1 MLLGFPGHRLHAE
14 VDLRM
19 RRYRV
24 GLWGMEWRSLVILF
38 SLSLSPVASLGQ
50 FANQSA
56 PSASSGS
63 SSASSVQ
70 AQPAQVNSG
79 TYQGSIVKRAPV
91 PGVLPLSLD
100 EAIRMGLQYNLGLVL
115 SGVNSGSAGAQR
127 LQQLQAL
134 LPTVSAYAKESD
146 QQVNLR
152 AEGLNIP
159 GFPAV
164 IGPYGYTDIRG
175 SVQWSLLNVS
185 SLRNYLASK
194 HNFEGSKLSIEDAKD
209 MVVLTVGNAYL
220 LCIADASRV
229 QSAQAQVNTSKVSLD
244 QAVANHQ
251 AGTSP
256 LLDELRARV
265 DYQTQQQTLITA
277 QNQYEKDKIALARTI
292 GLPLEQSYELTDLAP
307 FQALDNLDPNAAVQQ
322 GLAHRRDLQALQQQ
336 VESAKASR
344 SAATAERYPTV
355 SFSGDYGLIGPTLG
369 HSNGTFDAVGTAT
382 VPLFEEAKLR
392 GDAQNAQAQL
402 EQKQAQLNDLRGQI
416 SADVRDSILD
426 IQAAAKQVAVSR
438 SNVELATEALSE
450 AQQRYA
456 AGVSDNL
463 AVSQAQSS
471 MAQADDQYV
480 SSLYQ
485 HNVAKLSLARA
496 LGIAQTNYKDY
507 VGGK

>member
-1 MLLGFPGHRLHAE
+1 M
-14 VDLRM
+14 V
-19 RRYRV
+19 
-24 GLWGMEWRSLVILF
+24 
-38 SLSLSPVASLGQ
+38 LSLTFIPPASPAQTVGGGSTGT
-50 FANQSA
+50 
-56 PSASSGS
+56 GS
-63 SSASSVQ
+63 SSNS
-70 AQPAQVNSG
+70 VNSS
-79 TYQGSIVKRAPV
+79 TYQGSIVKQAPV
-91 PGVLPLSLD
+91 PGVLPLPLD
-100 EAIRMGLQYNLGLVL
+100 QAIRMGLQYNLGLVL
-115 SGVNSGSAGAQR
+115 SGVNAGAAGAQR

-134 LPTVSAYAKESD
+134 LPTVNASVKEAV
-146 QQVNLR
+146 QETNLQ
-152 AEGLNIP
+152 AEGLKIP

-175 SVQWSLLNVS
+175 SMQWSLLNLS

-194 HNFEGSKLSIEDAKD
+194 RNFEGSKLSIEDARD
-209 MVVLTVGNAYL
+209 LVVLTVGNAYL

-229 QSAQAQVNTSKVSLD
+229 QSAQAQVDTSKVSLD

-251 AGTSP
+251 AGTAP

-292 GLPLEQSYELTDLAP
+292 GLPLEQDYSLTDQAP
-307 FQALDNLDPNAAVQQ
+307 FQSLDNLDPNAAVAE
-322 GLAHRRDLQALQQQ
+322 GLAHRHDLQALQQQ
-336 VESAKASR
+336 VESARATR

-355 SFSGDYGLIGPTLG
+355 SFSGDYGVIGPNLG
-369 HSNGTFDAVGTAT
+369 NSHGTYDATGTAT

-392 GDAQNAQAQL
+392 GDAQDAQAQL

-426 IQAAAKQVAVSR
+426 IQAAAKQVAVSS
-438 SNVELATEALSE
+438 SNVELAAEALSE

-456 AGVSDNL
+456 AGVADNL
-463 AVSQAQSS
+463 AISQAQASA
-471 MAQADDQYV
+471 AQANDQYV

>member
-1 MLLGFPGHRLHAE
+1 
-14 VDLRM
+14 
-19 RRYRV
+19 
-24 GLWGMEWRSLVILF
+24 MEWRALLIL
-38 SLSLSPVASLGQ
+38 LSLSPAASLGQ
-50 FANQSA
+50 SA
-56 PSASSGS
+56 APGGSGSSGS
-63 SSASSVQ
+63 SSNAPSVQ
-70 AQPAQVNSG
+70 ATPAQVNSG
-79 TYQGSIVKRAPV
+79 TYQGSIVKQAPV

-100 EAIRMGLQYNLGLVL
+100 QAISMGLKYNLGLVL
-115 SGVNSGSAGAQR
+115 SGVNAGSASAQR

-134 LPTVSAYAKESD
+134 LPTVNASAKESV
-146 QQVNLR
+146 QQIDLKTY
-152 AEGLNIP
+152 GLSIP
-159 GFPAV
+159 GFPSIV
-164 IGPYGYTDIRG
+164 GPFGYTDVRG

-185 SLRNYLASK
+185 SLRNYLAAK

-251 AGTSP
+251 AGTAP

-277 QNQYEKDKIALARTI
+277 QNQYEKDKIALARAI
-292 GLPLEQSYELTDLAP
+292 GLPLEQSYELTELAP
-307 FQALDNLDPNAAVQQ
+307 FKALDDVDPNAAVQQ

-355 SFSGDYGLIGPTLG
+355 SFSGDYGVIGPTLG
-369 HSNGTFDAVGTAT
+369 HSNGTFDAVGTAS
-382 VPLFEEAKLR
+382 VPLFEEFKLR
-392 GDAQNAQAQL
+392 GDAQSAQAQL
-402 EQKQAQLNDLRGQI
+402 DQKQAQLNDLRGQI

-426 IQAAAKQVAVSR
+426 IQAAAKQVVVSR

-456 AGVSDNL
+456 AGVADNL
-463 AVSQAQSS
+463 AVSQAQAS

-480 SSLYQ
+480 SSLYE

>member
-1 MLLGFPGHRLHAE
+1 
-14 VDLRM
+14 M
-19 RRYRV
+19 RRKP
-24 GLWGMEWRSLVILF
+24 GELWGTGWGSLVVL
-38 SLSLSPVASLGQ
+38 LSLAFIPAKSPGQVPTASPGQ
-50 FANQSA
+50 FPATGG
-56 PSASSGS
+56 SGS
-63 SSASSVQ
+63 SGGSPSGASVQ
-70 AQPAQVNSG
+70 ATPAQVNSN
-79 TYQGSIVKRAPV
+79 TYQGSIVKQAPV

-100 EAIRMGLQYNLGLVL
+100 QAIRMGLQYNLGLVL
-115 SGVNSGSAGAQR
+115 SGTNAGSAGAQQ
-127 LQQLQAL
+127 LQQLQTL
-134 LPTVSAYAKESD
+134 LPTVNASAKEAV
-146 QQVNLR
+146 QQTNLQ
-152 AEGLNIP
+152 AEGLKIP

-175 SVQWSLLNVS
+175 SVQWSLLNLS
-185 SLRNYLASK
+185 SLQNYLASK
-194 HNFEGSKLSIEDAKD
+194 HDFQGSRLSIEDAKD

-220 LCIADASRV
+220 LCIADGSRV

-244 QAVANHQ
+244 QAIANHQ
-251 AGTSP
+251 AGTAP

-265 DYQTQQQTLITA
+265 DYQTQQQTLISA
-277 QNQYEKDKIALARTI
+277 QNQYEKDKIALARAI
-292 GLPLEQSYELTDLAP
+292 GLPLEQRYELSDQAP

-322 GLAHRRDLQALQQQ
+322 GLARRHDLQALQQQ
-336 VESAKASR
+336 VEGTQASR
-344 SAATAERYPTV
+344 SAATAERYPTIA
-355 SFSGDYGLIGPTLG
+355 FSGDYGVIGPTLG
-369 HSNGTFDAVGTAT
+369 HSHGTFDVTGTAS

-392 GDAQNAQAQL
+392 GDARDAQAQL

-438 SNVELATEALSE
+438 SNAELATEALSE

-456 AGVSDNL
+456 AGVADNL
-463 AVSQAQSS
+463 AVSQAQAS
-471 MAQADDQYV
+471 MAQADDQLV

>member
-1 MLLGFPGHRLHAE
+1 MRRSWAGLRGIGRQPAIMLLSVAFSP
-14 VDLRM
+14 
-19 RRYRV
+19 
-24 GLWGMEWRSLVILF
+24 LV
-38 SLSLSPVASLGQ
+38 SAGQ
-50 FANQSA
+50 T
-56 PSASSGS
+56 ASSGG
-63 SSASSVQ
+63 SSVQ
-70 AQPAQVNSG
+70 AMPAQVNSS
-79 TYQGSIVKRAPV
+79 TYQGSIVKQAPV
-91 PGVLPLSLD
+91 PGVLPLPLD
-100 EAIRMGLQYNLGLVL
+100 QAIRMGLQYNLGLVL
-115 SGVNSGSAGAQR
+115 SSTNAGSAGAQQ

-134 LPTVSAYAKESD
+134 LPTVNASAKEAV
-146 QQVNLR
+146 QQTNLQ

-229 QSAQAQVNTSKVSLD
+229 QSAQAQVNTSKISLD

-251 AGTSP
+251 AGTAP

-277 QNQYEKDKIALARTI
+277 QNQYEKDKIALARAI
-292 GLPLEQSYELTDLAP
+292 GLPLEQSYSLTDQAP
-307 FQALDNLDPNAAVQQ
+307 FQSLDNLDPNAAVAE
-322 GLAHRRDLQALQQQ
+322 GLAHRHDLQALQQQ
-336 VESAKASR
+336 VESARALR

-355 SFSGDYGLIGPTLG
+355 AFSGDYGVIGPTLG
-369 HSNGTFDAVGTAT
+369 HSHGTFDVLGTAS

-392 GDAQNAQAQL
+392 GDARDAQAQL

-426 IQAAAKQVAVSR
+426 IEAAAKQVSVAR
-438 SNVELATEALSE
+438 SNVALATEALSE

-456 AGVSDNL
+456 AGVADNL
-463 AVSQAQSS
+463 AVSQAQAS

-480 SSLYQ
+480 SSLYE

>member
-1 MLLGFPGHRLHAE
+1 
-14 VDLRM
+14 M
-19 RRYRV
+19 RRYRGELRGV
-24 GLWGMEWRSLVILF
+24 EWRSLVILF
-38 SLSLSPVASLGQ
+38 SLSLSAVVSPGQ
-50 FANQSA
+50 TTGAGG
-56 PSASSGS
+56 SGPS
-63 SSASSVQ
+63 SSVAGAISIQ
-70 AQPAQVNSG
+70 ATPAQVNSS
-79 TYQGSIVKRAPV
+79 TYQGSIVQQAPV
-91 PGVLPLSLD
+91 AGVLPLSLD
-100 EAIRMGLQYNLGLVL
+100 QAIRMGLKYNLGLVL

-127 LQQLQAL
+127 LQQLQSL
-134 LPTVSAYAKESD
+134 LPTVNGSFKEAV
-146 QQVNLR
+146 QQTNLR
-152 AEGLNIP
+152 AEGLNFP
-159 GFPAV
+159 GLPAV
-164 IGPYGYTDIRG
+164 IGPYAYTDIRG
-175 SVQWSLLNVS
+175 SMQWSLLNLS
-185 SLRNYLASK
+185 SLQNYMASK
-194 HNFEGSKLSIEDAKD
+194 HNFEGSKLSVEDAKD

-229 QSAQAQVNTSKVSLD
+229 QSAQAQVDTSKVSLD

-251 AGTSP
+251 AGTAP

-277 QNQYEKDKIALARTI
+277 QNQYEKDKIALARAI
-292 GLPLEQSYELTDLAP
+292 GLPLEQSYTLTDLAP
-307 FQALDNLDPNAAVQQ
+307 FQALDNLDPNAAVQE

-336 VESAKASR
+336 VEGAKASR
-344 SAATAERYPTV
+344 SAATAERYPTI

-382 VPLFEEAKLR
+382 VPLFEEGKLR

-426 IQAAAKQVAVSR
+426 IQAAAKQVAVSH

-456 AGVSDNL
+456 AGVADNL